1 MAFPGC
7 SKQTFEHKKDA
18 DNWTL
23 LISQSTLTDHLN
35 TVRDIAKYNSQTDT
49 TTVVNHLVYDAFGKV
64 TSETNPAV
72 DSLFLFTAR
81 PFDPDTQLQNNLNRW
96 YDARVGRW
104 LSEDPVGFAGGD
116 GNLYRYVGN
125 GPSGRFDPVGLRE
138 PEDPFDAVML
148 GIITPQEAQYF
159 YNRSREE
166 LREYIKWRLREG
178 RDAIQVTDPPASTK
192 FPIGRKPLGWVLAQL
207 WPLPGERCARCGP
220 EQLRE
225 LGEAIERVAKNTW
238 IFDFWPNGC
247 ERWAMAFE
255 RNWADAK
262 VCSPCLAEHNIG
274 FRTASAIGGGH
285 AYYYFLLCDRVTT
298 VRVDHWIYQFF
309 AYGGTT
315 CFEIVR

>member
-1 MAFPGC
+1 MYSGKG
-7 SKQTFEHKKDA
+7 SE
-18 DNWTL
+18 L
-23 LISQSTLTDHLN
+23 LPVQDSRLQS
-35 TVRDIAKYNSQTDT
+35 
-49 TTVVNHLVYDAFGKV
+49 
-64 TSETNPAV
+64 
-72 DSLFLFTAR
+72 
-81 PFDPDTQLQNNLNRW
+81 NLNRW

-247 ERWAMAFE
+247 ERWAMAYE